1 MPRTRPGASILH
13 CDRYA
18 LRAAALPF
26 TTVQKKRISSRN
38 ISDKPLI

>member
-13 CDRYA
+13 CVHDS
-18 LRAAALPF
+18 LHAAALPF